1 VSEVVSS
8 WPFMLTLFGIGT
20 LLVYVAD
27 SRQDDRIDNL
37 QARVAC
43 LEHPAGASSIAGR
56 LVSVRSGRMFVVT
69 QPAHRTGCK

>member
-1 VSEVVSS
+1 VRSVLGV
-8 WPFMLTLFGIGT
+8 LVAAAILAITLVN
-20 LLVYVAD
+20 L
-27 SRQDDRIDNL
+27 RQDDRIDNL

-56 LVSVRSGRMFVVT
+56 FVGSGITRTFVVT